1 MGGCDKSII
10 KVKISNVQCS
20 VLVCWVSLVIVK
32 GYQVG
37 QAQFPLHIFLLTMS
51 KHLLS
56 LLHLVMIFRFIFSIP
71 CLEVEV
77 RLGLNFL
84 KVEVIFILFQ
94 SSEFPPLTLITVI
107 LFNLSVIECSHN
119 DSSQPSVPVV
129 HLIMT
134 HAFVCVQFV

>member
-1 MGGCDKSII
+1 MGGCDRSII

-20 VLVCWVSLVIVK
+20 VLVYWVSLVIVK

-56 LLHLVMIFRFIFSIP
+56 LLHLAMIFRFIFSIP

-77 RLGLNFL
+77 RLGLDLL

-94 SSEFPPLTLITVI
+94 SSV
-107 LFNLSVIECSHN
+107 
-119 DSSQPSVPVV
+119 SSA
-129 HLIMT
+129 HLD
-134 HAFVCVQFV
+134 HCDPF